1 MVDEVRGRVRKFTF
15 RLIRGYSA
23 KVSDKVI
30 KTIETMIGKIARPK
44 SVVSFPICRR
54 ARSGRLMRAF
64 SRQFDT
70 LDVGDITTSRTRM
83 LSNRY

>member
-1 MVDEVRGRVRKFTF
+1 
-15 RLIRGYSA
+15 
-23 KVSDKVI
+23 
-30 KTIETMIGKIARPK
+30 
-44 SVVSFPICRR
+44 
-54 ARSGRLMRAF
+54 MRAF